1 MGGLMLVDPDI
12 LHAFATQVEQ
22 AAGTIRRADV
32 GRHVTTAADQL
43 DGSTTQWAA
52 RLVGAHVTAGVNDIA
67 KSVDEMG
74 VAVHGA
80 GNTYRVTDTDLAD
93 NLAKIF

>member
-1 MGGLMLVDPDI
+1 MLVDADI
-12 LHAFATQVEQ
+12 LHAFAGQVEH
-22 AAGTIRRADV
+22 AAGTIKGADV
-32 GRHVTTAADQL
+32 GHHVTTAADQL

-52 RLVGAHVTAGVNDIA
+52 RLIGVHVTGVVNEIA

-80 GNTYRVTDTDLAD
+80 GNSYRVTDTELAD
-93 NLAKIF
+93 NFAKVF